1 MATDTPKTARYISKY
16 RNLTIAVKSA
26 YYKVVEDKRVL
37 VDGKRVLFT
46 EGFFETTDEALI
58 AELEQRP
65 DFGTA
70 FVRIPENKTVDQ
82 MREKMKAVDEKE
94 RELKAREEE
103 LDAREKKIKAAEEG
117 GRVDDDGPAGAE
129 GAPEVTADMKRADL
143 EDIAR
148 AEGVTDEEVD
158 AANNKA
164 ALVDVITA
172 NRAKTASQDES
183 FGE

>member
-94 RELKAREEE
+94 RELATREAE

-117 GRVDDDGPAGAE
+117 GRVDGDEDKNPQ
-129 GAPEVTADMKRADL
+129 EVTADMKRADL

-158 AANNKA
+158 GASNKQ